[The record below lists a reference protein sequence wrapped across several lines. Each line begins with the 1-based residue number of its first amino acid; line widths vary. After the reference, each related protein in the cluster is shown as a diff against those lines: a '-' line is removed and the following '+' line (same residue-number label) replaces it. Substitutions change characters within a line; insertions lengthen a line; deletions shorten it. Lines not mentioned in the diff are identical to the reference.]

1 MVLRGLGLVI
11 GWVPLVLLNYK
22 GSAEP
27 RHRCL
32 CQCGNRPHWHSI
44 VPDHMLSSHRHPAGP
59 YPAESSGDV
68 VQGVTQSW
76 HGRLWMLAWSG
87 GVCGLIVAWQGGI
100 LCPQCA
106 SASGGTSVGIF
117 SDNCA
122 IDTLINAGIT
132 IVL

>member
-59 YPAESSGDV
+59 CPAESSGGA

-76 HGRLWMLAWSG
+76 HGRSGKLAWSRL
-87 GVCGLIVAWQGGI
+87 VGLLLNYKGSRGASCAPSVPVPQVARPSVYSPIIVP
-100 LCPQCA
+100 LTR
-106 SASGGTSVGIF
+106 S
-117 SDNCA
+117 
-122 IDTLINAGIT
+122 
-132 IVL
+132 